1 MAELK
6 GYIYDEIKSI
16 AYQKKADAHGKV
28 SKKYEKELDKVKQDA
43 EKEITP
49 KVLKAAQ
56 ITVDLEGYRGMKI
69 EVKIPEDIRKSLEDK
84 YFKLKSV
91 VRDKINK
98 EQQRIEE
105 KFQEWLCEF
114 ENGEEK

>member
-1 MAELK
+1 MAEIK

-16 AYQKKADAHGKV
+16 AYQKKADAHDKV

-49 KVLKAAQ
+49 KMLKAA
-56 ITVDLEGYRGMKI
+56 IIKVDLEGYGGMQI
-69 EVKIPEDIRKSLEDK
+69 DVKVPEDIRKSLEEK

-91 VRDKINK
+91 TIHSFSLPQIYTVIPAFSRGS
-98 EQQRIEE
+98 QV
-105 KFQEWLCEF
+105 
-114 ENGEEK
+114 